1 MGYKKTQIGYQAII
15 VLGIALIFSGLIAE
29 AYSGPDPSGVL
40 LKNAV
45 FLVLL
50 FLLITF
56 STLTIRVGRRELVW
70 FFGPGLWKYR
80 VQVDDIYSVTH
91 TELSKHEGFGIRWS
105 GVRGWAYTVSG
116 KKAVKLVRKSGK
128 SVRIGTPEPEALIEA
143 IQEAK
148 RYL

>member
-1 MGYKKTQIGYQAII
+1 MGYRKTQIGYHAI
-15 VLGIALIFSGLIAE
+15 VALGIALIFSGFIAE
-29 AYSGPDPSGVL
+29 AFSGPNTSGEL

-56 STLTIRVGRRELVW
+56 STLTIRVDRRELVW

-80 VQVDDIYSVTH
+80 VPMDDIYSVTQ

-105 GVRGWAYTVSG
+105 GVKGWAYTVSG
-116 KKAVKLVRKSGK
+116 KKAVKLIRKSGK
-128 SVRIGTPEPEALIEA
+128 SARIGTPEPEALIEA